1 VDFGFDACVKDL
13 RFDACVKDLRFV
25 HVGRIYGLIHC
36 E

>member
-1 VDFGFDACVKDL
+1 MDFGFDACVKDL